1 MLSSSDDRL
10 EEEKFLSQASEEIVS
25 RPKVSEHLSGLIR
38 QLEDRVGAEV
48 DDACSKSRRALSE
61 ELNQMMR
68 CLRQCHSTEAI
79 ARWLVESAASFGGPA
94 ALFEVMGSQVRGVLS
109 RGFGDAGPESFEG
122 LEAPLAEAP
131 AFRHLIEERE
141 TVIAT
146 GTAAEVSTQ
155 IINGLAQAP
164 GEKVYIYPMV
174 IEEKVVAILYVTPG
188 GHQTVD
194 SAALELLTDAA
205 AGVAR
210 ILSSEES
217 SVVRKAGPELIGIE
231 GVDMRASVRA
241 VAPDI
246 RRQALEAR
254 ARWFA
259 RTEVAR
265 MRLYQKK
272 ALDKGRMERDIYSAL
287 RPQIE
292 AARRTYTQDFLAV
305 SPVIA
310 DHLHRELVA
319 LAHDDAN
326 LLGPGYPGSLV

>member
-1 MLSSSDDRL
+1 M
-10 EEEKFLSQASEEIVS
+10 SQASEELGS
-25 RPKVSEHLSGLIR
+25 RPKLSEHLSDLIR
-38 QLEDRVGAEV
+38 RLEDRVGAEV
-48 DDACSKSRRALSE
+48 DEACFKSRRALSE

-68 CLRQCHSTEAI
+68 RLRQCRSTEAI

-94 ALFEVMGSQVRGVLS
+94 ALFEVMGPNVRGVLS
-109 RGFGDAGPESFEG
+109 RGFAGAGPESFEG
-122 LEAPLAEAP
+122 LETPLAEAP
-131 AFRHLIEERE
+131 AFRHLMEERE
-141 TVIAT
+141 TVVAA
-146 GTAAEVSTQ
+146 GTAAEVSER
-155 IINGLAQAP
+155 IIDALAQPP
-164 GEKVYIYPMV
+164 GEKVYLYPMV
-174 IEEKVVAILYVTPG
+174 IDEKVAAILYVTPG
-188 GHQTVD
+188 GRQTVE

-205 AGVAR
+205 AAVAR

-217 SVVRKAGPELIGIE
+217 VVVRKAGPELIGID
-231 GVDMRASVRA
+231 GVDLRASVRA
-241 VAPDI
+241 APEPGV

-265 MRLYQKK
+265 MRLYQRK
-272 ALDKGRMERDIYSAL
+272 ALEKGRMERDIYSAL

-292 AARRTYTQDFLAV
+292 AARRTYAQDFLAV